1 MLILADTIEF
11 FRVVPQ
17 GKLEAEVCQ
26 IFCYLFCITKVSHYG
41 GRRGFRGGSDEKMR
55 RMWLGREIVVAG
67 LPPSL
72 DPLDAL
78 QSTRNVVFIE
88 MDTRNLH
95 MTLLIIG
102 AGRNDKVAGE
112 RMERFSLVRFGL
124 SIAIKT
130 TFLVHWNLRYLTSLY
145 NLGSNPP
152 LNIETVK

>member
-1 MLILADTIEF
+1 MLWLAF
-11 FRVVPQ
+11 
-17 GKLEAEVCQ
+17 L
-26 IFCYLFCITKVSHYG
+26 
-41 GRRGFRGGSDEKMR
+41 
-55 RMWLGREIVVAG
+55 
-67 LPPSL
+67 PSL

-112 RMERFSLVRFGL
+112 RMERFSPVRFGL

-130 TFLVHWNLRYLTSLY
+130 TFLVHWNPRYLTSLY